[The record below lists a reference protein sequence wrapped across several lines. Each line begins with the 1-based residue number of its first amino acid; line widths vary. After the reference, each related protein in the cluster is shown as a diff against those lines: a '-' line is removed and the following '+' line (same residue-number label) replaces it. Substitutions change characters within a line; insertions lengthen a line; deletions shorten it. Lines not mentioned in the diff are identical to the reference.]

1 MNDYD
6 YSSTELLR
14 LQTATQITSALI
26 GSAKGLSDKQMQ
38 EIIKDAFI
46 IANDLLEEC
55 KTPQDKK
62 VKVPEGQNIYLIDGS
77 FYYEY
82 TNQEGEKVR
91 VKLGE

>member
-6 YSSTELLR
+6 YNPTELLR
-14 LQTATQITSALI
+14 LQTATQITSAFITHAPKL
-26 GSAKGLSDKQMQ
+26 SKGIVE
-38 EIIKDAFI
+38 EIIDDALV
-46 IANDLLEEC
+46 ATEYLLEKC